1 MKIRQEKNTKSY
13 IIKNQ
18 SNNKISFV
26 KFIFN
31 GRQFKLMTMG
41 SQPHGASW
49 PRFNCVQMI
58 QTMNELGGSCAEKD
72 DNEHSL
78 LVYRDHSKRG

>member
-1 MKIRQEKNTKSY
+1 MYTIKYKMKIRQEKNTKSY

-41 SQPHGASW
+41 S
-49 PRFNCVQMI
+49 
-58 QTMNELGGSCAEKD
+58 
-72 DNEHSL
+72 
-78 LVYRDHSKRG
+78 